1 MRSEQQAVSSVG
13 VRMFPF
19 MPGATGYAAGVRADD
34 NCSTLLLLT
43 PTPELGGGN
52 QSVRDVMEER
62 GRERERGSMCPMTP
76 CGARQMSMFSGQLF
90 LSRTVNQSPA
100 GRRMVTSDSV
110 FFVSGVMLSFLCDSA
125 GRCHGRGGEESFSV
139 RGRGRTAVRFSHAL
153 LSAETLLVYVRIPK
167 VSSSYISHGATR
179 RNEKNLALSHV
190 HAVFSQS
197 PPSFFLFFFSS
208 LVFELRKS
216 RDAQEGEGKGRQL
229 QTPNERV
236 GLVTAERGIV
246 PLV

>member
-1 MRSEQQAVSSVG
+1 MSNDAVWRTSDVH
-13 VRMFPF
+13 VLR
-19 MPGATGYAAGVRADD
+19 ATFFKPY
-34 NCSTLLLLT
+34 
-43 PTPELGGGN
+43 
-52 QSVRDVMEER
+52 
-62 GRERERGSMCPMTP
+62 
-76 CGARQMSMFSGQLF
+76 
-90 LSRTVNQSPA
+90 NQSPA

-197 PPSFFLFFFSS
+197 PPSFFLFFFLFSC
-208 LVFELRKS
+208 VWVEK
-216 RDAQEGEGKGRQL
+216 KPGRAG
-229 QTPNERV
+229 R
-236 GLVTAERGIV
+236 
-246 PLV
+246 

>member
-1 MRSEQQAVSSVG
+1 
-13 VRMFPF
+13 
-19 MPGATGYAAGVRADD
+19 
-34 NCSTLLLLT
+34 
-43 PTPELGGGN
+43 
-52 QSVRDVMEER
+52 
-62 GRERERGSMCPMTP
+62 MCPMTP

-208 LVFELRKS
+208 LVFGLRKS

>member
-1 MRSEQQAVSSVG
+1 
-13 VRMFPF
+13 MFPF

-34 NCSTLLLLT
+34 NCSTLLLT
-43 PTPELGGGN
+43 PNPELRGG
-52 QSVRDVMEER
+52 SVSPRCDGEK
-62 GRERERGSMCPMTP
+62 REREGEREGLNVSNDAVWRTSDVHVL
-76 CGARQMSMFSGQLF
+76 RVTFF

-110 FFVSGVMLSFLCDSA
+110 FFVSGVILSFLCDSA

-167 VSSSYISHGATR
+167 VSSSYISHGATH

-190 HAVFSQS
+190 HAAFSQS
-197 PPSFFLFFFSS
+197 PPSFFLFFS
-208 LVFELRKS
+208 
-216 RDAQEGEGKGRQL
+216 
-229 QTPNERV
+229 
-236 GLVTAERGIV
+236 
-246 PLV
+246 PLLCLG